1 MLIQRDQVRSRPFP
15 FQDSPF
21 EAFFGGLDAALGS
34 TSSGVPVIRLEDTE
48 KGFTITAEVPGVSEE
63 DLQIQ
68 VQDHRVTVTIRDEEG
83 DNAEA
88 SAHRFAGFKR
98 SFRFRT
104 ALHSECAE
112 ARLEKGILHIHL
124 PKAAS
129 AVPRT
134 LPLSPSN

>member
-1 MLIQRDQVRSRPFP
+1 MQRDQVRSGPFP

-68 VQDHRVTVTIRDEEG
+68 VQDHRVTVTIRDEQG
-83 DNAEA
+83 DKAE
-88 SAHRFAGFKR
+88 AHRFAGFKR

-104 ALHSECAE
+104 ALHSEAAE
-112 ARLEKGILHIHL
+112 AKMEKGILHIHL

-134 LPLSPSN
+134 LPLSPSK